1 MYDIAIVGAGPAGST
16 LARLLRDRYRV
27 LLVDRRRL
35 DLDPS
40 VEPLRKP
47 CGGLLAPSAQH
58 ELARQGLGVP
68 ARVVVGPQLFAVR
81 TLDLA
86 ADLERL
92 YQRFYVNV
100 DREAFDRWLVSLV
113 GANVETGFGWRLTDL
128 QRDPEGSF
136 LRFSTAE
143 GGVAG
148 VRARLVVGADGA
160 SSLVR
165 RKAFAD
171 NPSPQR
177 YSAIQAEYDSS
188 AADSSYGAIFDA
200 TLTDFYGWTIPK
212 GDSLLVGAAFP
223 AGTGASASFEALV
236 ERLRL
241 AGMRFGM
248 ERGRSSA
255 MISRPTNLMQLLPGA
270 DGILL
275 AGEAAGFISPSSA
288 EGISYALKSA
298 AALAHALGPGLQGA
312 EARYR
317 TAASPIALDVGV
329 KALKSSAI
337 YGSTTRRLIMRSGLG
352 AIPEPCRIGGVAAAR
367 LAR

>member
-1 MYDIAIVGAGPAGST
+1 MYDVAIVGAGPAGAT
-16 LARLLRDRYRV
+16 LARLLGDRFRV

-40 VEPLRKP
+40 ADKLKKT

-100 DREAFDRWLVSLV
+100 DRESFDRWLASLV
-113 GANVETGFGWRLTDL
+113 PDCVETGYGWRLTDL
-128 QRDPEGSF
+128 QRDFEGCF
-136 LRFSTAE
+136 LRFTTAQ
-143 GGVAG
+143 GGDAG
-148 VRARLVVGADGA
+148 VRAHLVVGADGA

-165 RKAFAD
+165 RLAFPDTPAPD
-171 NPSPQR
+171 R
-177 YSAIQAEYDSS
+177 YSAIQAEYESS
-188 AADSSYGAIFDA
+188 SSDASYGAVFDA
-200 TLTDFYGWTIPK
+200 RLTDFYGWTIPK

-223 AGTGASASFEALV
+223 AGEGLMSGFDTMV
-236 ERLRL
+236 QRLRSN
-241 AGMRFGM
+241 GMRFGS
-248 ERGRSSA
+248 RTGLSSA
-255 MISRPTNLMQLLPGA
+255 MISRPTSLEHLCPGSRGVLLV
-270 DGILL
+270 
-275 AGEAAGFISPSSA
+275 GEAAGFVSPSSA
-288 EGISYALKSA
+288 EGISYALRSA
-298 AALAHALGPGLQGA
+298 AALARAVEPGLQGA
-312 EARYR
+312 DARYR
-317 TAASPIALDVGV
+317 AAAWPLALDVGF

-337 YGSTTRRLIMRSGLG
+337 YGPTTRRLIMRSGLG
-352 AIPEPCRIGGVAAAR
+352 AIPERRCPSGVPAAR